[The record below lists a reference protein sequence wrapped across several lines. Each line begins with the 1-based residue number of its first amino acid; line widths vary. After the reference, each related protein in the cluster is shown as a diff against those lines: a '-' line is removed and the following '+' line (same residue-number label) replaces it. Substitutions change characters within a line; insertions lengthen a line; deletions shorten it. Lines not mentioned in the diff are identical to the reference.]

1 MSKSNVNNND
11 KNNAKKGVKPV
22 NAWNEAITDAK
33 KMQQEA
39 KMQLIRLKQAVKAF
53 ERLRDNGVPF
63 PGENSTTES
72 GAKA

>member
-1 MSKSNVNNND
+1 
-11 KNNAKKGVKPV
+11 
-22 NAWNEAITDAK
+22 
-33 KMQQEA
+33 MQQEA